1 MRISRHLIGRSSRF
15 RQQALFHHQG
25 TELFRIAFNG
35 LSRIGERR
43 AEGGCRLRRDDGLA
57 EGNHRERLSECAVIP
72 KCPAALRFHQT
83 AEGLGQQRRFHFA
96 RKEQLETNG
105 NLPNFYAFHGG
116 RRQSRRRFHAVK
128 QVVDDGRGTHGRIRT
143 RMHLNVFK

>member
-15 RQQALFHHQG
+15 REQALFYHQG

-57 EGNHRERLSECAVIP
+57 EGNHRERLSECTVIP